1 MGILYNVPDLKTWG
15 IMFFI
20 LVVLIALNELGRETK
35 WGGILLFVIVPVV
48 LTIFVWPT
56 TCAPGNEYGCPDWC
70 PNIRRKECIFSPTSE
85 SRCK

>member
-35 WGGILLFVIVPVV
+35 WGGILLFVISG
-48 LTIFVWPT
+48 
-56 TCAPGNEYGCPDWC
+56 CADNLCMADNLCAG
-70 PNIRRKECIFSPTSE
+70 K
-85 SRCK
+85 